1 MRRKLACVTL
11 AVLLLSTPG
20 FSALAQGTGA
30 TQTTAGQADAYQLP
44 DSYETRVRQSGAFM
58 EVSLK
63 DTIRLA
69 LTNNLE
75 IAIED
80 FNEDL
85 YRERIIGVKGF
96 YDPRLSFQVGWE
108 SSEEPARS
116 VLDAGQGIEVTSS
129 DRLLTGAQLRQP
141 IIGGGELSLNFN
153 NSRRSSNSVFSFMNP
168 AFGSTLA
175 VRFDQPL
182 WRGFIQTET
191 ERQLKITNL
200 DLEISDSQFNQKVS
214 TILYQ
219 MENQYWELV
228 YAIENHETRRQAM
241 EVAIVQYN
249 NTRKRVEIGVLAPIE
264 ITQSRTN
271 VATLEQQMIQSEVNI
286 IEAQNA
292 LKGMLAPDPTA
303 SLWNLTM
310 LPTDRPQMKEV
321 VITMDDAI
329 ARALERRPE
338 MQQLNIQVEKNEVD
352 RAFYRKQ
359 GKPAFNLV
367 AGLSSVGNAGRVQGS
382 QFIDSDGDGVPDT
395 RIEGVPLPSHPFYGS
410 LGNALGQTFGFDYIN
425 YQVYMNVEIPLKNRS
440 NDANLAQLGIN
451 ERRLNSQM
459 KNQQQQVIVE
469 VRNAYESITTQ
480 KKSLE
485 AARVARQLSEEQ
497 LAGETKRF
505 EAGLS
510 TNFEVLEYQR
520 SLAEARVRELR
531 ALIDFQKALTALERA
546 MYTIVDDSDIVL
558 ARRNNGN

>member
-1 MRRKLACVTL
+1 MRRKLACLTI

-20 FSALAQGTGA
+20 FTAFAQETGA
-30 TQTTAGQADAYQLP
+30 PPTAPGQSETYQLP
-44 DSYETRVRQSGAFM
+44 DSYESRVRQSGAFL
-58 EVSLK
+58 ELSLR
-63 DTIRLA
+63 DTIRMA

-80 FNEDL
+80 FNEEL
-85 YRERIIGVKGF
+85 YRERITGVRGF

-108 SSEEPARS
+108 SSETPARS
-116 VLDAGQGIEVTSS
+116 VLDAGRGVQVTSS
-129 DRLLTGAQLRQP
+129 DRLIMGTQLQQQ
-141 IIGGGELSLNFN
+141 IVGGGLFTLNFN
-153 NSRRSSNSVFSFMNP
+153 NSRQSSNSTFAFMNP
-168 AFGSTLA
+168 SYGSSLA

-182 WRGFIQTET
+182 WRGFLQTNT
-191 ERQLKITNL
+191 ERELKITNL
-200 DLEISDSQFNQKVS
+200 DSQISDSQFKQKVS
-214 TILYQ
+214 AILHQ
-219 MENQYWELV
+219 VENQYWELV

-241 EVAIVQYN
+241 EVAIVQYE

-271 VATLEQQMIQSEVNI
+271 VATLEQMMIQSEVNI

-292 LKGMLAPDPTA
+292 LKGMLAPDPKA
-303 SLWNLTM
+303 GLWNLTM

-321 VITMDDAI
+321 VITMDEAI

-338 MQQLNIQVEKNEVD
+338 MQQLHMQMEKNEVD
-352 RAFYRKQ
+352 RAFYLKQ

-367 AGLSSVGNAGRVQGS
+367 AGLTSIGNAGRILGS
-382 QFIDSDGDGVPDT
+382 EFIDTDGDGVPDS
-395 RIEGVPLPSHPFYGS
+395 RIDGVPLPSHPFYGRF
-410 LGNALGQTFGFDYIN
+410 GNAWGQAFGFDYLN
-425 YQVYMNVEIPLKNRS
+425 YQVFLNVEIPLKNRS
-440 NDANLAQLGIN
+440 SEANLAQVGIN
-451 ERRLNSQM
+451 ERRINSQV

-469 VRNAYESITTQ
+469 VRNAYESIATQ

-520 SLAEARVRELR
+520 SLAESRVRELR
-531 ALIDFQKALTALERA
+531 ALIDFQKALTALEKA

>member
-1 MRRKLACVTL
+1 MRRKLACITV
-11 AVLLLSTPG
+11 AFLLLSPG
-20 FSALAQGTGA
+20 FSALAQETEA
-30 TQTTAGQADAYQLP
+30 AQTPAGQADAYQLP
-44 DSYETRVRQSGAFM
+44 DSYETRVRQTGAVL
-58 EVSLK
+58 EVSLQ
-63 DTIRLA
+63 DTIRMA

-96 YDPRLSFQVGWE
+96 YDPRLNFQIGWD
-108 SSEEPARS
+108 SSETPARS
-116 VLDAGQGIEVTSS
+116 VLDAGSGIQVTSS
-129 DRLLTGAQLRQP
+129 DRLIMSSQLQQQ
-141 IIGGGELSLNFN
+141 IVGGGMLTANFN
-153 NSRRSSNSVFSFMNP
+153 NNRQSSNSTFSFMNP
-168 AFGSTLA
+168 SYGSTLA

-182 WRGFIQTET
+182 WRGFLQTNT
-191 ERQLKITNL
+191 ERELKITNL
-200 DLEISDSQFNQKVS
+200 DLQISDSQFKQKVS
-214 TILYQ
+214 TILHQ
-219 MENQYWELV
+219 VENQYWELV

-292 LKGMLAPDPTA
+292 LKGMLAPDPRA

-310 LPTDRPQMKEV
+310 LPTDRPQMKDV
-321 VITMDDAI
+321 IITMEDAI

-338 MQQLNIQVEKNEVD
+338 MQQLNIQAEKVEVD

-367 AGLSSVGNAGRVQGS
+367 AGLSSVGNAGRIRGS
-382 QFIDSDGDGVPDT
+382 EFIDTDGDGVPDT
-395 RIEGVPLPSHPFYGS
+395 RIDGVLLPSHPFYGS
-410 LGNALGQTFGFDYIN
+410 FGNAWGQTLGFDYLN
-425 YQVYMNVEIPLKNRS
+425 YQVYLNVEIPLKNRS

-451 ERRLNSQM
+451 ERRLNSQV

-497 LAGETKRF
+497 LSGETKRF

-520 SLAEARVRELR
+520 SLAESRVRELR
-531 ALIDFQKALTALERA
+531 ALIDFQKALTALEKA
-546 MYTIVDDSDIVL
+546 MYTIVDDNDITL
-558 ARRNNGN
+558 ARRENGK